1 MILNVQMNEF
11 NYDVVIKKGVLNQ
24 IDEYL
29 DLNRKV
35 LVVTDSGIPQ
45 EYKETIKNQIN
56 DCYIYEIEQ
65 GEKSKSFEN
74 YSKIL
79 DYLINNSFTRSDCVI
94 ALGGG
99 VCGDLAG
106 FVAASYMR
114 GITFYNIPTTLLSQV
129 DSSIGGKTAIDKL
142 GYKNVIG
149 AFYPPSKVLI
159 DSNVLKTL
167 DVRQFNSGLVEA
179 LKMGATNDERLF
191 KLIKNSKDIYD
202 DIELVIEKALCVKK
216 EVVEKD
222 PKEKH
227 LRKVLNFGHTI
238 GHAIES
244 CGKFDVLLHG
254 ECVGL
259 GMLYITSGAVRAE
272 IKEVLEKY
280 NLPVQCNV
288 SSDDL
293 YKFILLD
300 KKRSSEYITVVNVE
314 KIGEFEINKIL
325 IEDIKKYLK

>member
-11 NYDVVIKKGVLNQ
+11 NYDVVIKKGILNQ
-24 IDEYL
+24 VNDYL
-29 DLNRKV
+29 DLNHKV
-35 LVVTDSGIPQ
+35 LVVTDSGIPNQ
-45 EYKETIKNQIN
+45 YKDKLKAQIN
-56 DCYIYEIEQ
+56 ACFIYEIEQ

-79 DYLINNSFTRSDCVI
+79 DYLISQSFTRTDCII

-142 GYKNVIG
+142 GYKNVVG

-159 DSNVLKTL
+159 DPEVLKTL

-179 LKMGATNDERLF
+179 LKMGITNDITLF
-191 KLIKNSKDIYD
+191 NLIKDSKDIYQ
-202 DIELVIEKALCVKK
+202 DIELVIEKALKVKK
-216 EVVEKD
+216 DVVEKD
-222 PKEKH
+222 PKEDH

-244 CGKFDVLLHG
+244 CGRFNDLLHG

-259 GMLYITSGAVRAE
+259 GMLYVTSGEIRKE
-272 IKEVLEKY
+272 IKEVLIKY
-280 NLPVQCNV
+280 NLPVSCEITGEE
-288 SSDDL
+288 L
-293 YKFILLD
+293 YKYILLD
-300 KKRSSEYITVVNVE
+300 KKRSSQFITIINVN

-325 IEDIKKYLK
+325 LEDIKKYL